1 MIRKLTVTQGTATS
15 ESSRTAMPEGPRSRM
30 TVPWGFPEITPRAPW
45 NFLQEREVGGKAEGE
60 PVTVGV

>member
-15 ESSRTAMPEGPRSRM
+15 ESSGTAMPGPRSRM
-30 TVPWGFPEITPRAPW
+30 IVPRGFPEITPRAPW